1 MKLPPGLKYFVLA
14 GLVGL
19 AAVFLIQRYISSRVA
34 TKPKPRPT
42 AQVVV
47 AQLDIA
53 PGEPLESRKLQVST
67 WPLDIIPPK
76 TVSNPQQLNGR
87 VALMAISKG
96 EPILE
101 SKLAPVGTAAGLS
114 GLLDSNMLALTVK
127 TDEVSGVAGF
137 VNPGDRIDVLV
148 ELPKGGGHDGKEHF
162 SKIILQNLKV
172 LSKGQVWDQTVEKK
186 PKVVPTVTL
195 EVTPEQAEMLNLA
208 TNEGKIR
215 LALRNQGNRA
225 YFATKGVDTL
235 QLLNKPPV
243 APVETLHRAKKPES
257 GPRAQLI
264 KGMQVIVKEF

>member
-14 GLVGL
+14 GIIGL
-19 AAVFLIQRYISSRVA
+19 AAVFLIQGYIRSKVTVVR
-34 TKPKPRPT
+34 RPT

-53 PGEPLESRKLQVST
+53 PGETLESRLLQVST
-67 WPLDIIPPK
+67 WPQDIIPPK
-76 TVSNPQQLNGR
+76 TVSNPQKLHGR
-87 VALMAISKG
+87 VAMMPISKG

-101 SKLAPVGTAAGLS
+101 SKLAPEGTAAGLS
-114 GLLDSNMLALTVK
+114 GLLDPNMLAVTVK

-148 ELPKGGGHDGKEHF
+148 ELPQGGGHDGKEHF

-195 EVTPEQAEMLNLA
+195 EVSPEQAEMLNLA
-208 TNEGKIR
+208 TFEGKIR
-215 LALRNQGNRA
+215 LALRNQTNRT
-225 YFATKGVDTL
+225 YFSTRGVDTL
-235 QLLNKPPV
+235 QLLNKHPVPPV
-243 APVETLHRAKKPES
+243 VALPKVKKS
-257 GPRAQLI
+257 AVGPSAQLI
-264 KGMQVIVKEF
+264 KGMAVSTKQF

>member
-1 MKLPPGLKYFVLA
+1 MRLPPGLKYLILA

-19 AAVFLIQRYISSRVA
+19 AAVFLIQRYISSKMVVA
-34 TKPKPRPT
+34 PRPT

-47 AQLDIA
+47 AEMDIT
-53 PGEPLESRKLQVST
+53 PGVALESRLLKVAT
-67 WPLDIIPPK
+67 WPRDIIPPK
-76 TVSNPQQLNGR
+76 AVSNPHQLQGR
-87 VALMAISKG
+87 VVLIPISKG

-101 SKLAPVGTAAGLS
+101 AKLAPEGTAAGLS
-114 GLLDSNMLALTVK
+114 GLLDPNMLAVTVK

-148 ELPKGGGHDGKEHF
+148 ELPKGGGQDGKEHF

-208 TNEGKIR
+208 TNEGRIR
-215 LALRNQGNRA
+215 LALRNQNNRA

-235 QLLNKPPV
+235 QLLNKPLV
-243 APVETLHRAKKPES
+243 APVATLPKPKKPAS

-264 KGMQVIVKEF
+264 KGMEVSTKEF

>member
-19 AAVFLIQRYISSRVA
+19 AAVFLIQRYISSRVTVA
-34 TKPKPRPT
+34 PRPM

-53 PGEPLESRKLQVST
+53 PGETLESRMLQVST
-67 WPLDIIPPK
+67 WPADIIPPK
-76 TVSNPQQLNGR
+76 SVSNLQQLQGR
-87 VALMAISKG
+87 VALMPISKG

-101 SKLAPVGTAAGLS
+101 SKLAPEGTAAGLS
-114 GLLDSNMLALTVK
+114 GLLDPNMLAVTVK

-148 ELPKGGGHDGKEHF
+148 EMPEGGGRDGKQHF

-172 LSKGQVWDQTVEKK
+172 LSKGQVWDQTKGKE

-195 EVTPEQAEMLNLA
+195 EVSPVQAEMLNLA
-208 TNEGKIR
+208 TFEGRIR
-215 LALRNQGNRA
+215 LALRNQTNRT
-225 YFATKGVDTL
+225 YFATKGVDTP

-243 APVETLHRAKKPES
+243 PPVVALPKIKEPVS

-264 KGMQVIVKEF
+264 KGMEVSIKQF